1 MKYIEF
7 YHEIG
12 KEAVFN
18 VDQLF
23 HGHVMA
29 FKVGIMSYMITVW
42 LIVNNV
48 YPISVDLALFFK
60 CLWPIERQDK
70 VIKRV
75 LDVSSI
81 L

>member
-23 HGHVMA
+23 HGHVVA
-29 FKVGIMSYMITVW
+29 FKVGIMAYMITVW
-42 LIVNNV
+42 LTVNNV
-48 YPISVDLALFFK
+48 YPISMELALFFLSTFGQLK
-60 CLWPIERQDK
+60 DKTRQGY
-70 VIKRV
+70 
-75 LDVSSI
+75 
-81 L
+81 